1 MEQLPQTL
9 YPFQVTGMNWLQD
22 VKSGLCLFDEM
33 GLGKTVQSLAALHE
47 LDISTS
53 LVIAPK
59 ALLPEWEK
67 AIAEWLP
74 DYQSYRAASV
84 QHEGQIIGLMN
95 YASLKVLPPKARW
108 DVVIFDEAHYLKN
121 RKSKRSQLARK
132 IARRSE
138 RVWLLTGTPPLQL
151 PDEAWHLMHLV
162 DPRRFSSYWRFF
174 EKHVKYWSLP
184 NGGKVRT
191 GTKDRE
197 AFVRDIAPYVKRR
210 LKAEVL
216 PDLPPLTVASVPAEL
231 SQSHRKLYDAVRT
244 GQLVDPEVGPVT
256 FPNALACITALRK
269 VATSPAIVLAGPSH
283 DMGELPTK
291 ALVSAKIDVLLEKLP
306 PPNLPFVVF
315 THFVNTK
322 VLVTKALERA
332 GIRVRDVNGIDGWHE
347 ALVDTFYK
355 GGLGLN
361 LQRASY
367 AFFIEPPRSWTW
379 YQQALHRFQ
388 RPGGEPDA
396 YYVWRLYSV
405 GTVDEHLFNI
415 LDELGEAAI
424 ETDLVLAA
432 WQRIQQEDANANE
445 PSVG

>member
-9 YPFQVTGMNWLQD
+9 YPFQLAGVNWLQD
-22 VKSGLCLFDEM
+22 VRSSLCLFDEM

-47 LDISTS
+47 LDVSTS
-53 LVIAPK
+53 LVVAPK

-74 DYQSYRAASV
+74 DYQSYRAAGV

-95 YASLKVLPPKARW
+95 YASLNVVLPKARW
-108 DVVIFDEAHYLKN
+108 DVVVFDEAHYLKN
-121 RKSKRSQLARK
+121 RKSKRSGLARK

-151 PDEAWHLMHLV
+151 PDETWHLMHLV

-191 GTKDRE
+191 GTRDRK

-210 LKAEVL
+210 LKADVL

-231 SQSHRKLYDAVRT
+231 SQSHRKIYDAVRA

-269 VATSPAIVLAGPSH
+269 IATSPAIALTH
-283 DMGELPTK
+283 LLLEELPNQ
-291 ALVSAKIDVLLEKLP
+291 AIASAKVDVLIEKLP
-306 PPNLPFVVF
+306 PPQTPFVVF
-315 THFVNTK
+315 THFVATK
-322 VLVTKALERA
+322 HLVRARLEESGRTTC
-332 GIRVRDVNGIDGWHE
+332 DVDHIDDWGDE

-361 LQRASY
+361 LQRASH

-379 YQQALHRFQ
+379 YEQALHRFQ

-405 GTVDEHLFNI
+405 NTVDEHLFNI

-432 WQRIQQEDANANE
+432 WQRIQQEI
-445 PSVG
+445 